1 MKIESLKVFC
11 DLAQTQSFTKAAQ
24 VNGVTQSAVSEQ
36 ITSLERLFKSLLV
49 ERGKRKFRLTPEGD
63 LLYEHSQQILE
74 TYAGLR
80 AKLKETSEVVSG
92 TIRLATVYS
101 IGLHDLPPYLT
112 KFLRSYPGAN
122 VHVEYRH
129 ARQIYEDILS
139 NVVDLGL
146 VAYPVHARNLEVVTL
161 RKDPL
166 VLICHPNHPFAKR
179 KSLKLNAL
187 NGQKFVGFEREI
199 PTRKALDRLFKEH
212 HVTVEYVI
220 EFDNVETVKRAVEI
234 DYGVAIVPETTIRQ
248 EVANQTLVA
257 LHFEEGDFPRPLAL
271 IHTRSKVLSPA
282 MKKLI
287 ALLKEPISP
296 VETGLQG

>member
-11 DLAQTQSFTKAAQ
+11 DLAETRSFTKAAQ
-24 VNGVTQSAVSEQ
+24 VNEVTQSAVSQQ

-49 ERGKRKFRLTPEGD
+49 ERGRRKFRLTPAGD
-63 LLYEHSQQILE
+63 LLYEHSGQILE
-74 TYAGLR
+74 TYAALQ

-101 IGLHDLPPYLT
+101 IGLYDLPPYLK
-112 KFLRSYPGAN
+112 KFLKSYPGAN

-129 ARQIYEDILS
+129 AQQIYEDIFS

-146 VAYPVHARNLEVVTL
+146 VAYPASARNLEVVLL

-179 KSLKLNAL
+179 KSLKLKAL
-187 NGQKFVGFEREI
+187 DGQRFVGFERDI

-212 HVTVEYVI
+212 RVSVDYVV

-234 DYGVAIVPETTIRQ
+234 DYGLAIVPGTTIRQ
-248 EVANQTLVA
+248 EVANETLVA

-282 MKKLI
+282 MKKFI
-287 ALLKEPISP
+287 ALLKEPVPP
-296 VETGLQG
+296 VKMGNQE

>member
-11 DLAQTQSFTKAAQ
+11 DLAQTRSFTKAAH
-24 VNGVTQSAVSEQ
+24 VNGVTQSAVSQQ
-36 ITSLERLFKSLLV
+36 ITSLERIFRSPLV
-49 ERGKRKFRLTPEGD
+49 ERGKRKFRLTPEGE
-63 LLYEHSQQILE
+63 LVHEHSKEILE
-74 TYAGLR
+74 TYGGLQ
-80 AKLKETSEVVSG
+80 AKLKETNAAVSG
-92 TIRLATVYS
+92 AIRLAAIYS

-112 KFLRSYPGAN
+112 KFLKSYPAAN

-129 ARQIYEDILS
+129 ARQVYEDIIS

-146 VAYPVHARNLEVVTL
+146 IAYPAQARNLEVVPL
-161 RKDPL
+161 RKDPM

-179 KSLKLNAL
+179 KDLKLKAL
-187 NGQKFVGFEREI
+187 NGQKFVGFQRDI

-212 HVTVEYVI
+212 RVTVDYVM

-234 DYGVAIVPETTIRQ
+234 ECGLAIVPKTTVGQ

-282 MKKLI
+282 MKKFI
-287 ALLKEPISP
+287 ALLKEPMS
-296 VETGLQG
+296 QG

>member
-287 ALLKEPISP
+287 ALLTEPSS
-296 VETGLQG
+296 Q

>member
-1 MKIESLKVFC
+1 MTYTNATAVAERSARSGPWWREAVVYQVYIR
-11 DLAQTQSFTKAAQ
+11 SFAD
-24 VNGVTQSAVSEQ
+24 GS
-36 ITSLERLFKSLLV
+36 
-49 ERGKRKFRLTPEGD
+49 GD
-63 LLYEHSQQILE
+63 GIGDI
-74 TYAGLR
+74 AGLR

-296 VETGLQG
+296 VETGIQG